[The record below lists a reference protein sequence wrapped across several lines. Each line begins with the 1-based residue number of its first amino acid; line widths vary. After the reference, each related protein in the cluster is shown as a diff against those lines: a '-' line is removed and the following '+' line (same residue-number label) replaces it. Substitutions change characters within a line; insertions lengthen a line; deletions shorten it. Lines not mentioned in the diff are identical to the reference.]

1 MSLLPSR
8 PGTNYAETSAA
19 DSSAPPPAENQK
31 LDLELEVL
39 SDYPKVIQVR
49 VCGYAHEHC
58 GVDMR
63 NSWKQ
68 TMCIRDCCNCL
79 LSLFGTMTA
88 VLRSRT
94 SSAHSRPII
103 SSARPNPFCCRQPRM
118 EAKKELELPEHRLL
132 HG

>member
-49 VCGYAHEHC
+49 VCGLCA
-58 GVDMR
+58 
-63 NSWKQ
+63 
-68 TMCIRDCCNCL
+68 
-79 LSLFGTMTA
+79 
-88 VLRSRT
+88 
-94 SSAHSRPII
+94 
-103 SSARPNPFCCRQPRM
+103 
-118 EAKKELELPEHRLL
+118 
-132 HG
+132 